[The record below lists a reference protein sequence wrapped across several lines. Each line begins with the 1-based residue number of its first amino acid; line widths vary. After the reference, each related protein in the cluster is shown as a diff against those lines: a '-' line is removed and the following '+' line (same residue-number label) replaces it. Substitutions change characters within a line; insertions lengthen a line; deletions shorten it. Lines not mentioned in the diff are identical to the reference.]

1 MKTPSIKEIL
11 KASSPQSQVTLQGW
25 IKTRRDSKGFSFM
38 ELNDGSC
45 RGNLQV
51 IVDEKVPAYAL
62 LKKLTPGTSLKV
74 RGDLVKSPGKEQALE
89 LKAQEIEIY
98 GECDPE
104 TYPIQKKNTSDEYLR
119 TVAHMRPRTNKYAAM
134 LRIRSELAFAVHQFF
149 RQNGF
154 FYVQPPIITSSDCEG
169 AGQMFQVTTVDVNKP
184 PRNEKGEVDYSKDFF
199 GKKAYMTVSA
209 QLEGEAL
216 ALSLGKIY
224 TFGPTFRAEN
234 SNTPRHCAEFWQIE
248 PEMAFYT
255 LEDNMELGEAFV
267 KSIVGHAVKNCA
279 EDLELFNKFVDT
291 SLLST
296 LQNILENNFQRLPYT
311 EAITI
316 LEKSGQ
322 TFEQKPY
329 WGLDLGAEHEKFI
342 VEKHFKK
349 PVILYNYPKE
359 IKSFYMKQNED
370 GKTVRGMDLLVP
382 RIGELIGGSE
392 REWRH
397 DILCTRIKELNMRE
411 EDYWWY
417 LDLRRFGTVPHSGF
431 GLGFERAMMLVIGI
445 NNIRDVTA
453 FPRVPG
459 FAEF

>member
-1 MKTPSIKEIL
+1 MCI
-11 KASSPQSQVTLQGW
+11 
-25 IKTRRDSKGFSFM
+25 RD
-38 ELNDGSC
+38 
-45 RGNLQV
+45 R
-51 IVDEKVPAYAL
+51 
-62 LKKLTPGTSLKV
+62 
-74 RGDLVKSPGKEQALE
+74 
-89 LKAQEIEIY
+89 
-98 GECDPE
+98 
-104 TYPIQKKNTSDEYLR
+104 
-119 TVAHMRPRTNKYAAM
+119 
-134 LRIRSELAFAVHQFF
+134 
-149 RQNGF
+149 
-154 FYVQPPIITSSDCEG
+154 
-169 AGQMFQVTTVDVNKP
+169 
-184 PRNEKGEVDYSKDFF
+184 
-199 GKKAYMTVSA
+199 
-209 QLEGEAL
+209 LEGEAL

-431 GLGFERAMMLVIGI
+431 GLGFERAMMLVTGI